1 MAKTDIGL
9 RSIEY
14 ANHCPSAT
22 PVDTDIKKGS
32 NSRLDADR
40 TLLDDVGTEH
50 LICESK
56 FCLTKASQASSARA
70 APTARR
76 TSGRAAAAPPS
87 WVAAHVARHV
97 PRTGIAQMT

>member
-1 MAKTDIGL
+1 MAVI
-9 RSIEY
+9 
-14 ANHCPSAT
+14 H
-22 PVDTDIKKGS
+22 
-32 NSRLDADR
+32 
-40 TLLDDVGTEH
+40 VGTEH

-97 PRTGIAQMT
+97 PRPGIAQMTQCHLGSLCLTPLHPPPGHHQHRCNADTPQDG